1 MLKLKS
7 SIVMVTIMIISL
19 FVPSF
24 AYAALPDF
32 AIVESNSNNTVV
44 DNKNYKTA
52 ESSIQT
58 SAAPTFT
65 FQSESQ
71 ILMEATTGEIIYAN
85 NENEKLLP
93 ASVTKV
99 MTLLLIMEQIDNG
112 NLKYTDTVTCS
123 STASGMGGSQIWF
136 KDGETLT
143 IDEALKC
150 ICVVSAN
157 DVSYAMAELVGGS
170 HENFVQMMNNK
181 AKELGMENTNF
192 MNAHGIDEDGHYTT
206 AKDIAIMSRELITK
220 HPDIIK
226 YTTIWMDSIRNGT
239 FELANTN
246 KLLKTYQGM
255 TGLKTG
261 STSQALFNLS
271 ATANRDGLSL
281 IAVVMKAPTSQI
293 RNEEV
298 TTLLNYGFSAYT
310 SKKIASKG
318 EVVDKLKISKNV
330 SCEVE
335 VVVENDEYLISKKG
349 ESKEYNKVIE
359 YNKNLKAPITNGTVV
374 GKLKFIDKDGNLLH
388 ETNIIVNQD
397 VVKSTL
403 WEYMVYI
410 MNTYMIKELKNTTMN
425 VV

>member
-1 MLKLKS
+1 
-7 SIVMVTIMIISL
+7 
-19 FVPSF
+19 
-24 AYAALPDF
+24 
-32 AIVESNSNNTVV
+32 
-44 DNKNYKTA
+44 
-52 ESSIQT
+52 
-58 SAAPTFT
+58 
-65 FQSESQ
+65 
-71 ILMEATTGEIIYAN
+71 
-85 NENEKLLP
+85 
-93 ASVTKV
+93 
-99 MTLLLIMEQIDNG
+99 
-112 NLKYTDTVTCS
+112 
-123 STASGMGGSQIWF
+123 
-136 KDGETLT
+136 
-143 IDEALKC
+143 
-150 ICVVSAN
+150 
-157 DVSYAMAELVGGS
+157 
-170 HENFVQMMNNK
+170 
-181 AKELGMENTNF
+181 
-192 MNAHGIDEDGHYTT
+192 
-206 AKDIAIMSRELITK
+206 
-220 HPDIIK
+220 
-226 YTTIWMDSIRNGT
+226 
-239 FELANTN
+239 
-246 KLLKTYQGM
+246 M